1 MMNSF
6 PRPLAAI
13 LLAVL
18 AFPAAAQEPA
28 RLPPVVAV
36 ETVRIVPFAQEVS
49 FTGIVAAAV
58 VNDLSFRTGGRVLE
72 RLVETGDAVEA
83 GQAVARLDRREQ
95 EADMRAAQAGLDAA
109 EAQLSLARSGFERQ
123 EALFGQGVVT
133 RRALD
138 DATQALRVAEAD
150 VQVAQARLANAKEA
164 LGHAELRAEADG
176 IVLSHAI
183 EPGQIVQATQSVVRV
198 AMSGGRDAVF
208 NIDEAFM
215 AEHRSQDVLL
225 ALVSDRAVTA
235 GGSIREISPVVDRTS
250 GTIRVKVAIAD
261 TPDAFTLGA
270 PVVGTFGGNSGGAG
284 ARPVASVPWQALI
297 KTAEGPA
304 VWVLDRETDTVS
316 ARPIA
321 VLAYRSDSVLVAD
334 GLSEGETVVTR
345 GSHLLQQGHR
355 VEIQGSGI

>member
-1 MMNSF
+1 MMHIP

-18 AFPAAAQEPA
+18 ASPAAAQEPA

-58 VNDLSFRTGGRVLE
+58 VNDLSFRTGGRALE
-72 RLVETGDAVEA
+72 RLVETGDTVEA

-95 EADMRAAQAGLDAA
+95 EADMRGAQAGLHAA

-138 DATQALRVAEAD
+138 DATQALRMAEAD

-164 LGHAELRAEADG
+164 LGHTELRAEAGG

-215 AEHRSQDVLL
+215 AGHRSQDVSL

-270 PVVGTFGGNSGGAG
+270 PVVGTFGGNSGGA
-284 ARPVASVPWQALI
+284 RPVATVPWQALI
-297 KTAEGPA
+297 KTAEGSA

-321 VLAYRSDSVLVAD
+321 VLAYRSGSVLVSD
-334 GLSEGETVVTR
+334 GLSEGEIVVTR

-355 VEIQGSGI
+355 VEIQGSGR

>member
-1 MMNSF
+1 MMQIPS
-6 PRPLAAI
+6 RPLAAI

-18 AFPAAAQEPA
+18 ASPAAAQEPA

-49 FTGIVAAAV
+49 FTGAVAAAV

-72 RLVETGDAVEA
+72 RLVETGDAVKA

-95 EADMRAAQAGLDAA
+95 EADMRGAQAGLDAA

-164 LGHAELRAEADG
+164 LGHTELRAEADG

-198 AMSGGRDAVF
+198 ALSGGRDAVF

-215 AEHRSQDVLL
+215 AEHRSRDVLL
-225 ALVSDRAVTA
+225 ALVSDRTVTA
-235 GGSIREISPVVDRTS
+235 GGNIREISPVVDRTS
-250 GTIRVKVAIAD
+250 GTIRVKVAIVD

-270 PVVGTFGGNSGGAG
+270 PVVGTFGGGG
-284 ARPVASVPWQALI
+284 ARPAAAVPWQALI

-316 ARPIA
+316 ARPVA
-321 VLAYRSDSVLVAD
+321 VLAYRSDSVLVSD
-334 GLSEGETVVTR
+334 GLSEGEIVVTR

-355 VEIQGSGI
+355 VEIQRSGI